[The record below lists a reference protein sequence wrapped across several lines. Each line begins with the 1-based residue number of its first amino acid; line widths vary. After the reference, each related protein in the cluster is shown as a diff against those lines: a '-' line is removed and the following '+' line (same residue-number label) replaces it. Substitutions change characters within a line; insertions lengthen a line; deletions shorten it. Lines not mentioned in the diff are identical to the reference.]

1 MMKKLWL
8 SLLMGLLISTA
19 LYGSAEE
26 KLLDSSNALKNMMR
40 DSKIRIPQK
49 VLDNAQ
55 AIAIFPAT
63 IEISMFLGGKTG
75 NGVMV
80 VRRSDGSWSYPFFV
94 NLGGAGLGFQVGV
107 EKKDILMIF
116 KSTDSVKKLMNNKI
130 TLGVDASVAA
140 GPAGDSAGRG
150 SETDFKSEVYTY
162 TKTQG
167 AFVGVSFDG
176 SVMNHDYDQNIE
188 LYGNNIT
195 PEQIIES
202 DGLLSSYAIEEFLK
216 AVRKLTSY

>member
-1 MMKKLWL
+1 MKRLWISCLLTL
-8 SLLMGLLISTA
+8 SLFSA

-26 KLLDSSNALKNMMR
+26 KLLDASNVLKNMMR
-40 DSKIRIPQK
+40 DSKIKIPPR
-49 VLDNAQ
+49 VLANAQ
-55 AIAIFPAT
+55 AIAVFPAT

-80 VRRSDGSWSYPFFV
+80 VKRSDGSWSYPFFV
-94 NLGGAGLGFQVGV
+94 KLGGAGLGFQVGV
-107 EKKDILMIF
+107 EKKDILMLF
-116 KSTDSVKKLMNNKI
+116 KSRDIVKKLANNKM

-140 GPAGDSAGRG
+140 GPAGDSIGRG
-150 SETDFKSEVYTY
+150 SEVDFSSEVYTY

-188 LYGNNIT
+188 LYGNNVM
-195 PEQIIES
+195 PNQIIQS
-202 DGLLSSYAIEEFLK
+202 DGLLSSYAIDEFLK
-216 AVRKLTSY
+216 SIQHLSH

>member
-1 MMKKLWL
+1 MKKIGMSFLL
-8 SLLMGLLISTA
+8 SMMMLSG

-26 KLLDSSNALKNMMR
+26 QLLDASNVLKNMIR
-40 DSKIRIPQK
+40 DSKVNIPPR
-49 VLDNAQ
+49 VLSSTQ

-63 IEISMFLGGKTG
+63 IEISFFLGGKTG

-80 VRRSDGSWSYPFFV
+80 VRQSDGSWSHPFFV
-94 NLGGAGLGFQVGV
+94 KLGGAGLGFQIGV
-107 EKKDILMIF
+107 EKKDILMLF
-116 KSTDSVKKLMNNKI
+116 KSRDIVQKLANNKM

-140 GPAGDSAGRG
+140 GPAGDSIGRG
-150 SETDFKSEVYTY
+150 SEVDFSSEVYTY

-176 SVMNHDYDQNIE
+176 SVMNHDYDKNIE
-188 LYGNNIT
+188 LYGNNVM
-195 PEQIIES
+195 PEQIVQS

-216 AVRKLTSY
+216 SIQQLTH